1 MFFAKVSTLLKLICS
16 MVTPRVLNSNI
27 NTRSF
32 FVEVD
37 IGGVNL
43 TVECSTAETA
53 RAIITKI
60 NKSLS
65 TILLDKFV
73 SYGILLPHSSVI
85 HHNYADT

>member
-65 TILLDKFV
+65 TI
-73 SYGILLPHSSVI
+73 
-85 HHNYADT
+85 